1 MHIRLSA
8 RLRAPLIAL
17 LCIASSALATPENSR
32 PRILIVMGSV
42 REERIAAKMADA
54 VKNLVDAKKIDA
66 QVVDLA
72 QFGFDTIP
80 FGDTP
85 QNNTTLATWADMIN
99 TSDALLLLVPN
110 YNEGVPGVLLQA
122 INSTAS
128 AWNNKPVAAI
138 AYAGGFAGQ
147 SPINTLARL
156 FKRLGITSLLDKT
169 VYISFGQSSF
179 DPSGSFKK
187 KETAQAVT
195 DLLGT
200 ITNTVAQKKGSHET
214 R

>member
-8 RLRAPLIAL
+8 RLRAPLVAL
-17 LCIASSALATPENSR
+17 LCIASSALATAELSR

-42 REERIAAKMADA
+42 REERIAGKMANA
-54 VKNLVDAKKIDA
+54 VKNLVDTTRIDA
-66 QVVDLA
+66 QMVDLA
-72 QFGFDTIP
+72 QFGLDNITLA
-80 FGDTP
+80 DTP

-99 TSDALLLLVPN
+99 KADALLLLVPN

-128 AWNNKPVAAI
+128 AWSNKPVAAI

-147 SPINTLARL
+147 SPINTLAPL
-156 FKRLGITSLLDKT
+156 FKRLGVNSLLDKT

-179 DPSGSFKK
+179 DAEGAFKK
-187 KETAQAVT
+187 KETSQ
-195 DLLGT
+195 T
-200 ITNTVAQKKGSHET
+200 ITTLLTTLHQAAIDTKESHEQN
-214 R
+214 